1 MALRAF
7 LGVLFL
13 NGVIGKSCTQACP
26 GNISTAY
33 PLAPSFSCP
42 VYTTTISPGAS
53 TINDCLCIP
62 GSAGANGAVQCA
74 LCLPGSFSSTPG
86 STSCTLCPN
95 GVGNPNDF
103 GATNDSICIA
113 PQTFVTITLF
123 VNGTLSVNEQG
134 NLRVQ
139 IADSL
144 NISVDLIKLEQVP
157 ARRRRL
163 LQSGGNQRRL
173 LQSGGSQIIIT
184 ITVPPP
190 IPGTNTS
197 TTGNTSTI
205 GNPSTIGN
213 ALPSAALISSQ
224 IQNSVSLS
232 VVQSW
237 FTAIGLPANLVSAIA
252 VEVVLERIVS
262 TTTTPMLLANTT
274 TPVPSLP
281 ASTPLPVEST
291 DEPNTS
297 LIWILISIGGLLFVV
312 FVSWLANYI
321 YNNRHA
327 LQGMRVGSEYVPI
340 KTRDPMERVCLQMRH
355 NGARNHV

>member
-1 MALRAF
+1 M
-7 LGVLFL
+7 LFL

-95 GVGNPNDF
+95 GVGNPNGF

-163 LQSGGNQRRL
+163 LQSGG
-173 LQSGGSQIIIT
+173 SQIIIT
-184 ITVPPP
+184 ITLPPP
-190 IPGTNTS
+190 RPGTNTS
-197 TTGNTSTI
+197 TTGNS
-205 GNPSTIGN
+205 SN
-213 ALPSAALISSQ
+213 APPSAALISSQ

-252 VEVVLERIVS
+252 VEVVVERIVS
-262 TTTTPMLLANTT
+262 TTTPPMLTNTT

-281 ASTPLPVEST
+281 ASTPIPIKSTEEQSIWTVEVIVLVVVLGAVI
-291 DEPNTS
+291 S
-297 LIWILISIGGLLFVV
+297 LIIII
-312 FVSWLANYI
+312 WLASKYQLI
-321 YNNRHA
+321 DLTTVSRSMFS
-327 LQGMRVGSEYVPI
+327 QRSEYVPI
-340 KTRDPMERVCLQMRH
+340 KTRDPMESVRLQMRYK
-355 NGARNHV
+355 NHV